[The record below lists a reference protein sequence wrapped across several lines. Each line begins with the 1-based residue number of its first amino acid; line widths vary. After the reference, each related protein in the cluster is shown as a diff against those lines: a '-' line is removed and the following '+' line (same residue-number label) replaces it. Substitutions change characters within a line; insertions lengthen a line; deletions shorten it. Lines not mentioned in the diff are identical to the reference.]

1 MRQYFMMTDAP
12 PFPLSRHFDLA
23 RLGDAAQE
31 VTIDADAEARAA
43 IARQFG
49 IPAVEALS
57 GRFHISR
64 IGPDQAEARL
74 ELAARVIQSCV
85 VSLEP
90 VEQTIAERTSFRL
103 LSGGEPDDAGSLDPD
118 APDDIVADGTVFDLG
133 ALLVEQ
139 LALALDPYPRR
150 PGAEPPA
157 ASGTGAKDEAHPFAA
172 LARLRRPN

>member
-1 MRQYFMMTDAP
+1 MRQYFMMIDAR
-12 PFPLSRHFDLA
+12 PFPLSLRFDLA

-49 IPAVEALS
+49 IPAIEALS
-57 GRFHISR
+57 GRFRIGR
-64 IGPDQAEARL
+64 IGPDLAEARL
-74 ELAARVIQSCV
+74 ELAARVVQSCV

-90 VEQTIAERTSFRL
+90 VEQTVAEHTSFRL
-103 LSGGEPDDAGSLDPD
+103 LTSGEPDDADTLDPD
-118 APDDIVADGTVFDLG
+118 APDDIIADGTVVDLG

-157 ASGTGAKDEAHPFAA
+157 AAATGAGDEAHPFAA
-172 LARLRRPN
+172 LARLRRPD